1 MVVEIILARL
11 PASIRKD
18 WARVMKNMKINTI
31 MAQMVL
37 ERYTMKVMRT
47 GEPMIE
53 QDNPMMKDTIV
64 RI

>member
-53 QDNPMMKDTIV
+53 QDNPMRKDTIV